1 MVLLG
6 RLALPVGGCVA
17 FDLCVERFGL
27 LLLFWRC
34 GLVGL
39 VLLLAD
45 ADDGIGLW
53 SFIWLLGLRFAFAL
67 VAGSDVG
74 GFDFWFDEL
83 LGWFRFEFV
92 LTSGLFCW

>member
-27 LLLFWRC
+27 LLFWRC

-45 ADDGIGLW
+45 AGDGLDCGVLYGCLVCA
-53 SFIWLLGLRFAFAL
+53 LLLLL
-67 VAGSDVG
+67 VAGGGVG
-74 GFDFWFDEL
+74 GFDFWFGEL
-83 LGWFRFEFV
+83 LGWFRFGFV

>member
-27 LLLFWRC
+27 LLFWRC

-45 ADDGIGLW
+45 ADGGVGLW
-53 SFIWLLGLRFAFAL
+53 SFIWLLVCALLLLL

-74 GFDFWFDEL
+74 GFDFWFGEL